1 MNHPLELPLVPAA
14 VAEIRVEVWGDVCMA
29 WPMGETA
36 AQWLSD
42 ALGIDCQLVY
52 MPGSTRR
59 PVDHGRFDAPN
70 SFADAYPFLLI
81 SEASL
86 AKN

>member
-1 MNHPLELPLVPAA
+1 MNHLLELPLVLAA

-42 ALGIDCQLVY
+42 ALGIDCQFGLY
-52 MPGSTRR
+52 AREHAPTR
-59 PVDHGRFDAPN
+59 
-70 SFADAYPFLLI
+70 
-81 SEASL
+81 
-86 AKN
+86 